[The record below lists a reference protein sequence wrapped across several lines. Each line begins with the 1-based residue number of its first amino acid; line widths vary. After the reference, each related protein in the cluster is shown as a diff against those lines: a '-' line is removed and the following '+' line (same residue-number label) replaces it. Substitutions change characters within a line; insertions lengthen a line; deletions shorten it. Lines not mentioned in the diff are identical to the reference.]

1 LYLSFLKASNFR
13 CFADIELDFDQKY
26 NLIYGENGS
35 GKTSVLEAIS
45 YLGRGRSF
53 RTNNISDIVK
63 WEAEDLL
70 VYGKIISANSESSL
84 GVINGKSGLESSI
97 NGDHTKGIA
106 GLAHSLPFQIIDP
119 NTHNL
124 IGGGPEARRQ
134 YLDWILFHVE
144 PEYIDIWRKY
154 KKTLKQRNIL
164 LKSHKN
170 KLEIQNWN
178 QGLAQLGEKIS
189 LMRDEIFVLLEPVL
203 IEFANE
209 LLDTDISLNIN
220 RGWSRSLTLLESL
233 CDNINQDIQY
243 KSTQMGPHRADIK
256 VSLEMG
262 AAKKHISRGQQKL
275 LACALIN
282 ASIELVQS
290 YIDKPILLLLD
301 DPKAELDTNST
312 KKLIKQVCSLSSQV
326 IATSIEP
333 DESLFGSGTK
343 LFHVEQIKK
352 NQLNQ

>member
-1 LYLSFLKASNFR
+1 MYLSFLKASNFR
-13 CFADIELDFDQKY
+13 CFADIELTLDQKY

-53 RTNNISDIVK
+53 RTNNVSDIVR

-84 GVINGKSGLESSI
+84 GIINGKSGLESSI
-97 NGDHTKGIA
+97 DGDHTKGIA

-144 PEYIDIWRKY
+144 PAYIDIWRKY
-154 KKTLKQRNIL
+154 KKTLKQRNVL

-170 KLEIQNWN
+170 KSEVQNWD

-189 LMRDEIFVLLEPVL
+189 LMRDEIFILLEPVL
-203 IEFANE
+203 MEFANE
-209 LLDTDISLNIN
+209 LLDTNISLKIN
-220 RGWSRSLTLLESL
+220 RGWSRDLALLESL
-233 CDNINQDIQY
+233 SENINQDIQY
-243 KSTQMGPHRADIK
+243 KSTQVGPHRADIK
-256 VSLEMG
+256 VSLDMG

-275 LACALIN
+275 LACSLIN

-301 DPKAELDTNST
+301 DPKAELDNNST
-312 KKLIKQVCSLSSQV
+312 KKLIKQVCSLNSQV

-343 LFHVEQIKK
+343 LFHVEQINKK
-352 NQLNQ
+352 LN

>member
-13 CFADIELDFDQKY
+13 CFANIELEFDQKY

-35 GKTSVLEAIS
+35 GKTSILEAIS

-53 RTNNISDIVK
+53 RTNNVSEIVK
-63 WEAEDLL
+63 WKTDDLL
-70 VYGKIISANSESSL
+70 VYGKIISANSESSI
-84 GVINGKSGLESSI
+84 GIMNGRSGLESSV

-144 PEYIDIWRKY
+144 PGYIDIWRKY
-154 KKTLKQRNIL
+154 KKNLKQRNVL

-170 KLEIQNWN
+170 KSEIQNWD

-189 LMRDEIFVLLEPVL
+189 LMRDEIFILLEPVL
-203 IEFANE
+203 MEFANE
-209 LLDTDISLNIN
+209 LLDTDISLHIN
-220 RGWSRSLTLLESL
+220 RGWSRGLALLDSLS
-233 CDNINQDIQY
+233 DNINQDIQY
-243 KSTQMGPHRADIK
+243 KSTQLGPHRADIK
-256 VSLEMG
+256 VSLNMG

-275 LACALIN
+275 LACAFIN

-301 DPKAELDTNST
+301 DPKAELDNNST
-312 KKLIKQVCSLSSQV
+312 KKLVKQVCSLNSQV

-343 LFHVEQIKK
+343 LFHVEHINKK
-352 NQLNQ
+352 TN

>member
-1 LYLSFLKASNFR
+1 MYLSFLKASNFR
-13 CFADIELDFDQKY
+13 CFADIELEFNQRY
-26 NLIYGENGS
+26 NLVYGENGS

-53 RTNNISDIVK
+53 RTNNVFDVVK
-63 WEAEDLL
+63 WDEEDLL
-70 VYGKIISANSESSL
+70 VYGKIISEGTESSL
-84 GVINGKSGLESSI
+84 GIINGKSGLESSV
-97 NGDHTKGIA
+97 NGDHTRGLA

-164 LKSHKN
+164 LKSHKRRS
-170 KLEIQNWN
+170 EVQNWDH
-178 QGLAQLGEKIS
+178 GLAQLGEKIS

-203 IEFANE
+203 MDFANE
-209 LLDTDISLNIN
+209 LLDTDINLIIN
-220 RGWSRSLTLLESL
+220 RGWSRDLGFLKSLSGSI
-233 CDNINQDIQY
+233 DQDIQY
-243 KSTQMGPHRADIK
+243 KSTQLGPHRADIK
-256 VSLEMG
+256 VSLKMG

-290 YIDKPILLLLD
+290 HVDKPILLLLD
-301 DPKAELDTNST
+301 DPKAELDNNST
-312 KKLIKQVCSLSSQV
+312 KKLIKQVCSLNSQI
-326 IATSIEP
+326 IATSIDP
-333 DESLFGSGTK
+333 DKSLFGSGTK
-343 LFHVEQIKK
+343 LFHVEQIIKK
-352 NQLNQ
+352 SN

>member
-1 LYLSFLKASNFR
+1 MYLSFLKASNFR
-13 CFADIELDFDQKY
+13 CFADIELEFDQKY

-53 RTNNISDIVK
+53 RTSNVSDIVK
-63 WEAEDLL
+63 RETDNLL
-70 VYGKIISANSESSL
+70 VYGKIISANSESSI
-84 GVINGKSGLESSI
+84 GITNGKSGLESSVD
-97 NGDHTKGIA
+97 GDHTKGIA

-119 NTHNL
+119 DTHNL

-134 YLDWILFHVE
+134 YIDWILFHVE
-144 PEYIDIWRKY
+144 PEYINIWRKY
-154 KKTLKQRNIL
+154 RKTLKQRNVL

-170 KLEIQNWN
+170 KSEIQNWDK
-178 QGLAQLGEKIS
+178 GLAQLGEKIS
-189 LMRDEIFVLLEPVL
+189 LMRDEIFILLEPIL
-203 IEFANE
+203 IEFANQ
-209 LLDTDISLNIN
+209 LLDTSISLSIN
-220 RGWSRSLTLLESL
+220 RGWSRGIALLESL
-233 CDNINQDIQY
+233 SDNINQDIQY
-243 KSTQMGPHRADIK
+243 KSTQVGPHRADIK
-256 VSLEMG
+256 VYLEIG

-282 ASIELVQS
+282 SSIELVQS
-290 YIDKPILLLLD
+290 HIDKPILLLLD
-301 DPKAELDTNST
+301 DPKAELDSNST

-333 DESLFGSGTK
+333 DQSLFGSGTK

-352 NQLNQ
+352 V

>member
-1 LYLSFLKASNFR
+1 MYLSFLKASNFR
-13 CFADIELDFDQKY
+13 CFSDIELEFDQKY

-53 RTNNISDIVK
+53 RTNSVSDIVK

-70 VYGKIISANSESSL
+70 VYGKTTSADTESSL
-84 GVINGKSGLESSI
+84 GIINGKSGLESSV

-106 GLAHSLPFQIIDP
+106 GLAHALPFQIIDP

-144 PEYIDIWRKY
+144 PGYIDIWRKY

-170 KLEIQNWN
+170 KSEIQNWN

-189 LMRDEIFVLLEPVL
+189 LMRNEIFILLEPIL
-203 IEFANE
+203 MEYASE
-209 LLDTDISLNIN
+209 LLDTDISLVIS
-220 RGWSRSLTLLESL
+220 RGWSRDISLLESL
-233 CDNINQDIQY
+233 SDHINQDIQY
-243 KSTQMGPHRADIK
+243 KSTQVGPHRADIK
-256 VSLEMG
+256 VSLETG
-262 AAKKHISRGQQKL
+262 IAKKYISRGQQKL

-312 KKLIKQVCSLSSQV
+312 KKLIKQVCSLNSQV

-343 LFHVEQIKK
+343 LFHVEQI
-352 NQLNQ
+352 NNNIH

>member
-1 LYLSFLKASNFR
+1 MYLSFLKASNFR
-13 CFADIELDFDQKY
+13 CFENIELEFGQKY

-53 RTNNISDIVK
+53 RTNNVSDIVK
-63 WEAEDLL
+63 WNTDDLL
-70 VYGKIISANSESSL
+70 VYGKIISDNSEGSI
-84 GVINGKSGLESSI
+84 GIMNGKSGLESSV
-97 NGDHTKGIA
+97 NGDHTKGIV

-134 YLDWILFHVE
+134 YLDWVLFHVE

-154 KKTLKQRNIL
+154 KKTLKQRNVL

-170 KLEIQNWN
+170 KSEVQNWD
-178 QGLAQLGEKIS
+178 QGLAELGEKIS
-189 LMRDEIFVLLEPVL
+189 LMRDEIFILLEPVL
-203 IEFANE
+203 MEFANE
-209 LLDTDISLNIN
+209 LLDTNISLKIN
-220 RGWSRSLTLLESL
+220 RGWSRDLALLESL
-233 CDNINQDIQY
+233 SDNINQDIQY
-243 KSTQMGPHRADIK
+243 KSTQAGPHRADIR

-282 ASIELVQS
+282 SSIELVQS

-301 DPKAELDTNST
+301 DPKAELDNNST
-312 KKLIKQVCSLSSQV
+312 KKLIKQVCSLNSQV

-333 DESLFGSGTK
+333 DESLFDSGAK
-343 LFHVEQIKK
+343 MFHVEQINKK
-352 NQLNQ
+352 LN

>member
-1 LYLSFLKASNFR
+1 MYLSFLKASNFR
-13 CFADIELDFDQKY
+13 CFANIELEFDQKY

-53 RTNNISDIVK
+53 RTNNVSEIVK
-63 WEAEDLL
+63 WKTDDLL
-70 VYGKIISANSESSL
+70 VYGKIISANSEGSI
-84 GVINGKSGLESSI
+84 GIMNGKSGLESSV

-144 PEYIDIWRKY
+144 PGYINIWRKY
-154 KKTLKQRNIL
+154 KKTLKQRNVL

-170 KLEIQNWN
+170 KSEIQNWD

-189 LMRDEIFVLLEPVL
+189 LMRDEIFILLEPVL
-203 IEFANE
+203 KEFAKE
-209 LLDTDISLNIN
+209 LLDTNISLHIN
-220 RGWSRSLTLLESL
+220 RGWSRSLALLDSL
-233 CDNINQDIQY
+233 SDNINQDIQY
-243 KSTQMGPHRADIK
+243 KSTQLGPHRADIR
-256 VSLEMG
+256 VSLDMG

-301 DPKAELDTNST
+301 DPKAELDNNST
-312 KKLIKQVCSLSSQV
+312 KKLVNQVCSLNSQV
-326 IATSIEP
+326 IATSIDP
-333 DESLFGSGTK
+333 DESLFGSGTAI
-343 LFHVEQIKK
+343 QIVG
-352 NQLNQ
+352 

>member
-1 LYLSFLKASNFR
+1 MYLSFLKASNFR
-13 CFADIELDFDQKY
+13 CFANIELEFDQKY

-53 RTNNISDIVK
+53 RTNNVSEIVK
-63 WEAEDLL
+63 WKTDDLL
-70 VYGKIISANSESSL
+70 VYGKIISANSESSI
-84 GVINGKSGLESSI
+84 GIMNGKSGLESSV

-134 YLDWILFHVE
+134 YLDWVLFHVE

-154 KKTLKQRNIL
+154 KKTLKQRNVL

-170 KLEIQNWN
+170 KSEIQNWD

-189 LMRDEIFVLLEPVL
+189 LMRDEIFILLEPVL
-203 IEFANE
+203 MEFAKE
-209 LLDTDISLNIN
+209 LLDTNISLHIN
-220 RGWSRSLTLLESL
+220 RGWSRDLALLDSLS
-233 CDNINQDIQY
+233 DNINQDIQY
-243 KSTQMGPHRADIK
+243 KSTQQGPHRADIT
-256 VSLEMG
+256 VSLDMG

-301 DPKAELDTNST
+301 DPKAELDNNST
-312 KKLIKQVCSLSSQV
+312 KKLVNQVCSLNSQV

-343 LFHVEQIKK
+343 LFHVEQINKK
-352 NQLNQ
+352 TN

>member
-1 LYLSFLKASNFR
+1 MYLSFLKASNFR
-13 CFADIELDFDQKY
+13 CFANIELEFDQKY

-53 RTNNISDIVK
+53 RTKNVSDIVK
-63 WEAEDLL
+63 WNTDDLL
-70 VYGKIISANSESSL
+70 VYGKIVSANSESSI
-84 GVINGKSGLESSI
+84 GIMNGKSGLESSV

-106 GLAHSLPFQIIDP
+106 GLAYSLPFQIIDP

-124 IGGGPEARRQ
+124 IAGGPEARRQ

-154 KKTLKQRNIL
+154 KKTLKQRNVL

-170 KLEIQNWN
+170 KSEIQNWD

-189 LMRDEIFVLLEPVL
+189 LMRDEIFILLEPVL
-203 IEFANE
+203 MELANE
-209 LLDTDISLNIN
+209 LLDTNIGLHIN
-220 RGWSRSLTLLESL
+220 RGWSRDLAFLDSLS
-233 CDNINQDIQY
+233 DNINQDIQY
-243 KSTQMGPHRADIK
+243 KSTQLGPHRADIK

-275 LACALIN
+275 LSCALIN

-301 DPKAELDTNST
+301 DPKAELDNNST
-312 KKLIKQVCSLSSQV
+312 IKLIKQVCSLNSQV

-343 LFHVEQIKK
+343 MFHVEQINKK
-352 NQLNQ
+352 IN

>member
-1 LYLSFLKASNFR
+1 MYLSFLKASNFR
-13 CFADIELDFDQKY
+13 CFADIELTLDQKY

-53 RTNNISDIVK
+53 RTNNVSDIVR

-84 GVINGKSGLESSI
+84 GIINGKSGLESSI
-97 NGDHTKGIA
+97 DGDHTKGIA

-144 PEYIDIWRKY
+144 PGYIDIWRKY
-154 KKTLKQRNIL
+154 KKTLKQRNVL

-170 KLEIQNWN
+170 KSEVQNWD

-189 LMRDEIFVLLEPVL
+189 LMRDEIFILLEPVL
-203 IEFANE
+203 MEFANE
-209 LLDTDISLNIN
+209 LLDTKISLNIN
-220 RGWSRSLTLLESL
+220 RGWSRDLALLESL
-233 CDNINQDIQY
+233 SENINQDIQY
-243 KSTQMGPHRADIK
+243 KSTQVGPHRADIK
-256 VSLEMG
+256 VSLDMG
-262 AAKKHISRGQQKL
+262 AAKRHISRGQQKL
-275 LACALIN
+275 LACSLIN

-301 DPKAELDTNST
+301 DPKAELDNNST
-312 KKLIKQVCSLSSQV
+312 KKLIKQVCSLNSQV

-333 DESLFGSGTK
+333 DESLFGSETK
-343 LFHVEQIKK
+343 LFHVEQINK
-352 NQLNQ
+352 NLN